1 MPPYGRPAAA
11 GGGVMRGGL
20 RPAAVLFDC
29 DGVLADSEAVANG
42 AIADDLTE
50 RGWPMSMEAAK
61 AVFMGTALPD
71 MIPIIEEHLGR
82 PLPADWSRQIVD
94 RILARYQAGDLD
106 PIPGAQ
112 EAVEAVAAAGIPMA
126 IASNSGR
133 DELRTKAGILPFFH
147 HFQGR
152 LLCFEDVARPKPHPD
167 LYIAAA
173 KLCGADPRD
182 CVVVEDSVTGA
193 RAGIAAG
200 CRVLGFAH
208 ETPAVDLLE
217 AGVAEV
223 FTDHSA
229 LPGLLGIA
237 PVAGALA

>member
-1 MPPYGRPAAA
+1 
-11 GGGVMRGGL
+11 VS

-29 DGVLADSEAVANG
+29 DGVLVDSEAVANG

-50 RGWPMSMEAAK
+50 RGWAMSMETAK
-61 AVFMGTALPD
+61 LAFMGTALPD
-71 MIPIIEEHLGR
+71 MVPRIERHLGR
-82 PLPADWSRQIVD
+82 SLPPDWSRQIVA
-94 RILARYQAGDLD
+94 RIIARYDAGVLD
-106 PIPGAQ
+106 AIPGAQ
-112 EAVEAVAAAGIPMA
+112 AAVEAVAAAGLPMA
-126 IASNSGR
+126 VASNSGR
-133 DELRTKAGILPFFH
+133 DELRNKAGIFPFFR
-147 HFQGR
+147 HFRGR
-152 LLCFEDVARPKPHPD
+152 LLCFEDVARPKPEPD

-173 KLCGADPRD
+173 RLCGADPRD

-193 RAGIAAG
+193 RAGLAAG

-208 ETPAVDLLE
+208 ETPAIDLLE

-237 PVAGALA
+237 PAGVVA